1 MQRPHGYPLS
11 GLAQGDLKAALKS
24 YSDSLAIM
32 EQLAQSDPGNMQRD
46 LSISYEK
53 IGGAF
58 RKLNDT
64 FKAREALAVARA
76 IIGTLVEQHP
86 DQRQW
91 KQDLARFDAQIAEL
105 EKTSPKKKPA
115 RR

>member
-1 MQRPHGYPLS
+1 VRLDHDQIGVLWRAAQHFGSARGPRARRREF
-11 GLAQGDLKAALKS
+11 GLAGKVK
-24 YSDSLAIM
+24 
-32 EQLAQSDPGNMQRD
+32 LAQTELLYDPSGECR
-46 LSISYEK
+46 
-53 IGGAF
+53 F
-58 RKLNDT
+58 R
-64 FKAREALAVARA
+64 AREALAVARA

-115 RR
+115 

>member
-1 MQRPHGYPLS
+1 
-11 GLAQGDLKAALKS
+11 
-24 YSDSLAIM
+24 M
-32 EQLAQSDPGNMQRD
+32 EWQRD
-46 LSISYEK
+46 LSVSYEK
-53 IGGAF
+53 VGGAY

-64 FKAREALAVARA
+64 SKTREALAVARA

-91 KQDLARFDAQIAEL
+91 KQDLARFDARIAEL
-105 EKTSPKKKPA
+105 GKTSPRKKPV